1 MLNTKFFDEL
11 SAKLSEV
18 IRNSP
23 AKDIEK
29 NARALLM
36 QGFAKLDLIT
46 REEFDVQAQLLT
58 LTREQLVLLEMR
70 VAQLEAQRQET
81 RQAAEVWADRVEVAA
96 RGSDDLR
103 EVELGRVTGC
113 GYQIDSEL
121 SAPNRQPV
129 SWLRKIGDDV
139 GNQNPGCGCGCP
151 AGNGCGGQCGPY

>member
-70 VAQLEAQRQET
+70 VAQLEAQRNT
-81 RQAAEVWADRVEVAA
+81 AAE
-96 RGSDDLR
+96 
-103 EVELGRVTGC
+103 
-113 GYQIDSEL
+113 
-121 SAPNRQPV
+121 
-129 SWLRKIGDDV
+129 
-139 GNQNPGCGCGCP
+139 
-151 AGNGCGGQCGPY
+151 